1 MQPRWK
7 EGCKGMPTVYAG
19 FPAAL
24 NGLFMAKE
32 ASKSVMIWEKVE
44 LIEQQI
50 QPMIVKR
57 S

>member
-1 MQPRWK
+1 
-7 EGCKGMPTVYAG
+7 MPTVYAG